1 MSGGPSGAKSR
12 FPELLTQARLQRD
25 LKSLGIKCGQVLLL
39 HSALSRLGG
48 YLPGGPETLVHAL
61 LACLGDQGTLVM
73 PSHTGHN
80 TEPSRWISPPVP
92 ESWWPILRAEREPFD
107 PQRSVT
113 RGMGVVAEYFR
124 SWPGA
129 FRSNHPVVSFSA
141 VGATA
146 ERICARHPIEDFFG
160 DDSPLGALYQLDAK
174 VLLLGCGHESNTSLH
189 LAEARA
195 QWPGKSSESILEGS
209 AVLIDGQRQ
218 WIEYRAGVCDSDDF
232 PSVGE
237 AYEATGAG
245 REGLVGAAR
254 ARLFE
259 MRPMI
264 DFAKRRFSQT
274 RGRSIKA
281 SDQPEDEG
289 HERRF

>member
-1 MSGGPSGAKSR
+1 MSGGPNGTKRR

-25 LKSLGIKCGQVLLL
+25 LEALGIERGQVLLV

-61 LACLGDQGTLVM
+61 LACLGEQGTLVM

-80 TEPSRWISPPVP
+80 TEPSRWSSPPVP

-129 FRSNHPVVSFSA
+129 YRSNHPVVSFSA
-141 VGATA
+141 YGPAA
-146 ERICARHPIEDFFG
+146 KRICARHPIEDFFG
-160 DDSPLGALYQLDAK
+160 DGSPLGALYQLDAR

-195 QWPGKSSESILEGS
+195 EWPGKAAESVLEGS
-209 AVLIDGQRQ
+209 AILVDGQRQ
-218 WIEYRAGVCDSDDF
+218 WLQYRAEVCDSDDF
-232 PSVGE
+232 PGIGE
-237 AYEATGAG
+237 DFEATGAG
-245 REGLVGAAR
+245 RRGLVGAAR

-259 MRPMI
+259 MRPMV
-264 DFAKRRFSQT
+264 DFAERCLSQT
-274 RGRSIKA
+274 RGRANRSP
-281 SDQPEDEG
+281 DQPEDEG